1 MNPLKLKEVQKKHTV
16 NEHKTKKAMIAFV
29 FGGSFAVVVQLLS
42 DYLDVSMSHDLAT
55 TLATMIVI
63 FVSSLLTGLGVYD
76 KLAQKVGA
84 GLFIPISGFSNA
96 LTSSALE
103 CKSEGLIFGIG
114 GNMFKLAG
122 SVLTYG
128 IVSAIIFTAIRY
140 GVTLL

>member
-16 NEHKTKKAMIAFV
+16 NEHKTKKALIAFV

-42 DYLDVSMSHDLAT
+42 EFLDTYMANDAAT
-55 TLATMIVI
+55 TLSTMIVI
-63 FVSSLLTGLGVYD
+63 FVSALLTGLGIYD
-76 KLAQKVGA
+76 KIAQHVGA

-103 CKSEGLIFGIG
+103 CKNEGLVFGIG
-114 GNMFKLAG
+114 SNMFKLAG

-128 IVSAIIFTAIRY
+128 IVSAIVFSAIRY